1 MDKEVTY
8 ESEKT
13 HPGFT
18 IFCTGCG
25 NFDVMVENSLGY
37 SCESGGWG
45 SVDLVCNTC
54 DNRTEIV
61 ES

>member
-18 IFCTGCG
+18 IFCT
-25 NFDVMVENSLGY
+25 D
-37 SCESGGWG
+37 CESGGWG